1 MKHKEIFE
9 SLKSELLH
17 LDTMFDCSPLS
28 DLLERDRFYET
39 VLVIYKCHCGCSA
52 FCFTYNV
59 IL

>member
-39 VLVIYKCHCGCSA
+39 VLVIYKCHCGC
-52 FCFTYNV
+52 
-59 IL
+59 